1 MLCQLCHIIKKVCNI
16 FFVYII
22 YYIHIIFT
30 AWLIFLVYT
39 FENTNALEH
48 IFICVLLGVLCF
60 GLIRSISKT
69 SFNPPK
75 EIVDTGSRRCP
86 QCSENFLM

>member
-1 MLCQLCHIIKKVCNI
+1 MSIMSYHLKSIQYL
-16 FFVYII
+16 FYTLYII
-22 YYIHIIFT
+22 YTLFFT

-48 IFICVLLGVLCF
+48 IFICGLLGVLCF

-75 EIVDTGSRRCP
+75 ETVDTGSRRCP
-86 QCSENFLM
+86 QCSQNFLI